1 MIGPIEHNRVFR
13 QSGVFD
19 FFQSLAR
26 ERVHLADDV
35 IILRPVPSHFR
46 RVGMIC
52 GDADFRRIM
61 DLGVGASADF
71 ALVTLLLIE
80 DSEEWFAIRAT
91 FPMRRA

>member
-1 MIGPIEHNRVFR
+1 VIGPIEHNRVLC
-13 QSGVFD
+13 QSGVFE

-26 ERVHLADDV
+26 ERIHLADDV

-61 DLGVGASADF
+61 DLGVGADADL
-71 ALVTLLLIE
+71 ALVALFLVE
-80 DSEEWFAIRAT
+80 NGEEWLTSGTIL
-91 FPMRRA
+91 PMRSA